1 MAAVAVIR
9 ASLRLARFFMPLL
22 CASAL
27 IGRPLSRIRGFT
39 LIELLVVMV
48 VMSILAA
55 VAIPGYGTYV
65 TRSRL
70 TEATSTLATFR
81 LRMEQAY
88 QDNGNY
94 GTSACSVAL
103 SSSSAFAYACTL
115 NSGGQGYTATAT
127 GIGAT
132 AGHAY
137 SINESGVRAT
147 LAFPKVGAASCWV
160 IRVGSCS

>member
-1 MAAVAVIR
+1 
-9 ASLRLARFFMPLL
+9 MPFS
-22 CASAL
+22 CTPSL
-27 IGRPLSRIRGFT
+27 IGRPLDRIRGFT

-48 VMSILAA
+48 VVSILAA

-94 GTSACSVAL
+94 GTSACSVAM
-103 SSSSAFAYACTL
+103 SSSTAFNYACAL
-115 NSGGQGYTATAT
+115 NSSGQGYTATAT
-127 GIGAT
+127 GIGST
-132 AGHAY
+132 TGYAY
-137 SINESGVRAT
+137 AIDESGARAT
-147 LAFPKVGAASCWV
+147 LAFPGVGTASCWV
-160 IRVGSCS
+160 IRAGSCS